1 MSGLYFPL
9 GHFPI
14 LNTGRAIRSETL
26 PFAYRFTTFQSDD
39 STELLRFLVVIGQIG
54 RDNIQSLDFTWASNI
69 DIQQGWDLYP
79 AIEDPASMLPS
90 LHIIRCVRLLGQCRK
105 LRFLRIRFEEDLIS
119 TIRSEVFKADPGIR
133 ALCSIRKIRTV
144 EICGAAEETLD
155 DYSLAKWLRSELQRS

>member
-14 LNTGRAIRSETL
+14 LNTGRGTRSEIL
-26 PFAYRFTTFQSDD
+26 PFAYRSRTFRSDD
-39 STELLRFLVVIGQIG
+39 SSNLLKFLVAIGQIG
-54 RDNIQSLDFTWASNI
+54 RDNIQSLDFAWASNI
-69 DIQQGWDLYP
+69 DIQQGWELYP
-79 AIEDPASMLPS
+79 AIEDPALMLPS
-90 LHIIRCVRLLGQCRK
+90 LHIIRCVRLLGQCKK

-119 TIRSEVFKADPGIR
+119 TIRPALFKADPGIR

-155 DYSLAKWLRSELQRS
+155 DYPLAKWLRSELQLS